1 MSMLQTE
8 YEFTL
13 PKGYVDPDGNLHRQ
27 GVMRL
32 ATSMDEIT
40 PLRDSRVKT
49 NEAYLSI
56 IILARVISQL
66 GTLAEVNTG
75 VIERMYTA
83 DLAYL
88 QEFYN
93 RINEGGDTLG
103 KVACPS
109 CHTEFE
115 VQPGEELLAPVGV

>member
-13 PKGYVDPDGNLHRQ
+13 PKGYVDFEGNLHKQ

-40 PLRDSRVKT
+40 PLRDSRVKN

-56 IILARVISQL
+56 IILSRVITQL
-66 GTLAEVNTG
+66 GTLGDINTG
-75 VIERMYTA
+75 VIEKMYTA
-83 DLAYL
+83 DLAFL
-88 QEFYN
+88 QDFYN
-93 RINEGGDTLG
+93 NINEGSDSIGRIT
-103 KVACPS
+103 CPS
-109 CHTEFE
+109 CESEFE
-115 VQPGEELLAPVGV
+115 VQQGELLAPAGV